1 MNISFLTVLI
11 LKVSTRTR
19 TRTTRTTNTLLGPRS
34 LRCSRS
40 KTVVSR
46 VFNCKGVWRYTCG
59 QTQVEDLLYRYKKNC
74 LLPASASNC
83 PGGWEV
89 NYGKCYKAVHDALEW
104 DRAMDKCSEMG
115 AILAEPKSSDENTF
129 VASLMEKS
137 IWIGLNDRKSEAT

>member
-1 MNISFLTVLI
+1 MNISLLTVLI
-11 LKVSTRTR
+11 LKVSRR
-19 TRTTRTTNTLLGPRS
+19 RTTNTLLGPRS

-46 VFNCKGVWRYTCG
+46 VFNCKGVWRYPCG

-74 LLPASASNC
+74 LLPAC